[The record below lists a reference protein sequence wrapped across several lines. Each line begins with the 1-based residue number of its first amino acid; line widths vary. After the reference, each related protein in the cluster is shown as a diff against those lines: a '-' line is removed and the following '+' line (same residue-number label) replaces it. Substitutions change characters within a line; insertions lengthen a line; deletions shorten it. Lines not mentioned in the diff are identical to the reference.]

1 MREVL
6 DFVRSL
12 PGKTKL
18 PEPLRQAHLW
28 AGRAR
33 KEGLRGRVTP

>member
-1 MREVL
+1 
-6 DFVRSL
+6 
-12 PGKTKL
+12 KL

-33 KEGLRGRVTP
+33 RLGLVGRQDIR